1 MGPLSQKLNM
11 LYVEPCVVL
20 MSSNDWVYSVSLG
33 LCSTVDTLFQFIFKF
48 LNLKNF
54 LFYLF
59 VLLGPRALHLQ
70 VPRLGVKSE
79 LQLSATATATATAT
93 QDSSFICDL
102 HHSSQQCRILNLLNK
117 ARGWT
122 CTLMDPSQVHYCW
135 AMKGTSSVNFNENP
149 FRLLSLGD
157 GPL

>member
-59 VLLGPRALHLQ
+59 VLLGPRPLHLQ

-93 QDSSFICDL
+93 QDPSLICDL
-102 HHSSQQCRILNLLNK
+102 HCSSWQCWILDLLSE
-117 ARGWT
+117 ARGPTHNPIDTSWA
-122 CTLMDPSQVHYCW
+122 HYC
-135 AMKGTSSVNFNENP
+135 
-149 FRLLSLGD
+149 
-157 GPL
+157 